1 MIYNIVEKTI
11 SERIEKGEL
20 TRTVGP
26 KKSKKITVTE
36 AQLRQLQEKGIKL
49 DSIKKKKLTISEDLK
64 IVWDKSRLIK
74 IIYQDGKP
82 YFNKPTPYDSIED
95 LLKDVEWYKNHESYK
110 DIELVVN

>member
-1 MIYNIVEKTI
+1 MAKNEKKVTVSEGNLVDLIYNIVEKTI

-49 DSIKKKKLTISEDLK
+49 DSIKKKS
-64 IVWDKSRLIK
+64 
-74 IIYQDGKP
+74 
-82 YFNKPTPYDSIED
+82 
-95 LLKDVEWYKNHESYK
+95 
-110 DIELVVN
+110 